1 MYFLALQILG
11 RDDLCVESEGVLLD
25 LVLRW
30 AEDKVREFLSSCG
43 WCLSEVAVEFE
54 KEVFLLKLQPDSAI
68 QQWRSTLASQEEGQ
82 GRDPRRERQLPGLIT
97 KIRARWTILFSPP
110 VLWKGRPALCRTL
123 PHASHS
129 GGEEVPSERPHSAK
143 GS

>member
-1 MYFLALQILG
+1 M
-11 RDDLCVESEGVLLD
+11 
-25 LVLRW
+25 
-30 AEDKVREFLSSCG
+30 SSCG
-43 WCLSEVAVEFE
+43 WCLSEVAVEYE
-54 KEVFLLKLQPDSAI
+54 KEALLLKLQPISAI

-82 GRDPRRERQLPGLIT
+82 GRDPRRERRSPGQIT

-129 GGEEVPSERPHSAK
+129 GGEEVLSERPHSAK
-143 GS
+143 GSLPSQSLREPLKKISSDLWYCDYLVFTCGAIL